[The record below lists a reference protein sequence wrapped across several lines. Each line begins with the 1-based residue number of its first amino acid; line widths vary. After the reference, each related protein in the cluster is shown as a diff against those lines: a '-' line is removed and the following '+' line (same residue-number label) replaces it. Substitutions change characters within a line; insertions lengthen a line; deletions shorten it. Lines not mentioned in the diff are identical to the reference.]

1 MKYWKEYK
9 GHNFS
14 IEGKRKFY
22 DTTIYTFDIETT
34 SYLILDNK
42 IFKASNYLDLTKEEQ
57 ERCICQ
63 SIMYIWQLGI
73 NGDVYY
79 GRTWK
84 ELDEFLSIIEEKTKI
99 KNKPIKKYIFVHN
112 LSYEFQFLQNIFFFK
127 NVFSRK
133 SRKVMKFELENYN
146 IEFRCSYY
154 MSNCSLDRLAKTYN
168 LPVKKLVGKL
178 DYNKIRTPVT
188 KLTTEELEYCEN
200 DCLVVYE
207 YIKKELETYK
217 TIKNLP
223 LTSTG
228 HVRKELKEKIEKNW
242 KYKNK
247 VRKSININPHV
258 YNLLLSAFQGG
269 YTHASWIYAS
279 EILKNV
285 TSFDFTSSYPFCLCT
300 CKYPAT
306 EFRKCNLKD
315 FSQMG
320 KNTAY
325 LLRIKFKKIKS
336 KYYNNIISF
345 SKCQN
350 VTNVKIDNGRIIS
363 ADTLEITITDVDLK
377 LILLAYDIKSYEII
391 ESYYSYYDYLPVDFI
406 KFVLEKYVNK
416 TKLKNVDGMEVE
428 YMMSKNLF
436 NSLYGM
442 AVTNNI
448 SDKVIFENRIGW
460 HEEELTNSE
469 IIEGLYKEKEKAF
482 LSFSYGVWCTAWAR
496 YNLLTCLLK
505 LDKYVAYSDTDSL
518 KLLEGYDKNVID
530 VYNQNV
536 IKKIKKVCQDLEL
549 NEEDFSPSDIYGE
562 KHTLRSLGF

>member
-9 GHNFS
+9 GHNFN

-57 ERCICQ
+57 EQCICQ

-84 ELDEFLSIIEEKTKI
+84 ELDEFLSIIEEKTKV
-99 KNKPIKKYIFVHN
+99 KNKSIKKYIFVHN

-146 IEFRCSYY
+146 VEFRCSYY

-188 KLTTEELEYCEN
+188 KLTIEELEYCEN

-300 CKYPAT
+300 CRYPAT
-306 EFRKCNLKD
+306 EFIKCNLKN

-325 LLRIKFKKIKS
+325 LLRIKFKGIKS

-363 ADTLEITITDVDLK
+363 ADTLEITITDIDLK
-377 LILLAYDIKSYEII
+377 LILLAYDFKSYEII

-436 NSLYGM
+436 NSLY
-442 AVTNNI
+442 
-448 SDKVIFENRIGW
+448 R
-460 HEEELTNSE
+460 
-469 IIEGLYKEKEKAF
+469 
-482 LSFSYGVWCTAWAR
+482 YG
-496 YNLLTCLLK
+496 
-505 LDKYVAYSDTDSL
+505 
-518 KLLEGYDKNVID
+518 G
-530 VYNQNV
+530 
-536 IKKIKKVCQDLEL
+536 
-549 NEEDFSPSDIYGE
+549 NEDYF
-562 KHTLRSLGF
+562 